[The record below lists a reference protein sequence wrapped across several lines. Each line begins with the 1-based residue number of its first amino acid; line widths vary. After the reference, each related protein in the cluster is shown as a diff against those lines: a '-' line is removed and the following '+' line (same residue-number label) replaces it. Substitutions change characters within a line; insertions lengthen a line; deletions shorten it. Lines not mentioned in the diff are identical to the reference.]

1 MRTLIDIDYVH
12 SRAIVREIG
21 ERLRTSLKAEPEL
34 PASFKMQINRL
45 REFEEQSPRS
55 AMPSPVLARPF
66 NVQLTIVP
74 GLVPRVGAV
83 KRILKV
89 LTYIAAGLYLLVDA
103 IFMML
108 AKPIADWIAEHV
120 ALRRLRDWI
129 KSLPPY
135 PSLAL
140 FFVPVIVLE
149 PIKPIAAYLAATGQ
163 FLSGAVTFIIGELLK
178 LVLVERL
185 FNLTR
190 EKLMRIPT
198 FARLYE
204 MYSQA
209 IAWLKETEAWR
220 TVQSLVKNARDFFRP
235 IGARAT
241 HWMRRRNRQTGLH
254 LYRKDGFPDH

>member
-1 MRTLIDIDYVH
+1 
-12 SRAIVREIG
+12 
-21 ERLRTSLKAEPEL
+21 
-34 PASFKMQINRL
+34 
-45 REFEEQSPRS
+45 
-55 AMPSPVLARPF
+55 
-66 NVQLTIVP
+66 
-74 GLVPRVGAV
+74 V

-89 LTYIAAGLYLLVDA
+89 LTYVAAGLYLLVDA
-103 IFMML
+103 IFMTL

-140 FFVPVIVLE
+140 FSVPVIVLE

-185 FNLTR
+185 FSLTR

-209 IAWLKETEAWR
+209 IAWLRETEAWR
-220 TVQSLVKNARDFFRP
+220 TVQSLVKSARDFFRA

-241 HWMRRRNRQTGLH
+241 HWIMLRRRNRQTRLH
-254 LYRKDGFPDH
+254 PNRKDGFPDH